1 MELALSLDPQAR
13 KPLYRQVADEI
24 RHAIL
29 GGRLRPGTRL
39 PPSRI
44 LAAALGVSRVVV
56 TSAYEE
62 LVAEGYLEARR
73 GSGTYVARDLPA
85 VSSLAAPPHYP
96 ASEPSQESR
105 SEVPVIDFAP
115 GRPAV
120 ERLHPAAWR
129 RMWRA
134 VARQLPPPGYGD
146 PAGDPELRASLAEY
160 LGRARGV
167 GCTAEDVLI
176 TSGTVE
182 ALDLLARAVLRPGDR
197 VAFEEPGYP
206 AARRALLGR
215 GLILEPVPVDED
227 GLCTD
232 RLPNR
237 AALVYVTPSHQYPL
251 GGRLPIARRIAL
263 LKWAEAGDA
272 LVVEDDYDS
281 EFRFDGPPLP
291 ALAGLDGLRR
301 VVYLGTFSK
310 VLLPGLRVGYLVAPR
325 ELRDRILA
333 LKDPSE
339 VHTPWP
345 VQRALAALLSS
356 GDFERHIRR
365 MRRHYGELRAELRRA
380 LSPVEPLARL
390 RGLEAGLHAFLELTA
405 GLHPA
410 RVAEAAAAR
419 GVLVRTLEPYFI
431 GAPTWSGVLL
441 GYGGLSPEDVQR
453 GARILAEVIQEQ
465 GGVLCTPRSVSF
477 R

>member
-1 MELALSLDPQAR
+1 
-13 KPLYRQVADEI
+13 
-24 RHAIL
+24 
-29 GGRLRPGTRL
+29 
-39 PPSRI
+39 
-44 LAAALGVSRVVV
+44 
-56 TSAYEE
+56 
-62 LVAEGYLEARR
+62 
-73 GSGTYVARDLPA
+73 
-85 VSSLAAPPHYP
+85 
-96 ASEPSQESR
+96 
-105 SEVPVIDFAP
+105 
-115 GRPAV
+115 
-120 ERLHPAAWR
+120 
-129 RMWRA
+129 
-134 VARQLPPPGYGD
+134 
-146 PAGDPELRASLAEY
+146 
-160 LGRARGV
+160 
-167 GCTAEDVLI
+167 
-176 TSGTVE
+176 
-182 ALDLLARAVLRPGDR
+182 
-197 VAFEEPGYP
+197 
-206 AARRALLGR
+206 
-215 GLILEPVPVDED
+215 LEPVPVDED

-251 GGRLPIARRIAL
+251 GGRLPIGRRVAL
-263 LKWAEAGDA
+263 LKWAEAAGA
-272 LVVEDDYDS
+272 LVIEDDYDS

-333 LKDPSE
+333 MKDPSE

-345 VQRALAALLSS
+345 VQRALAALVAS

-390 RGLEAGLHAFLELTA
+390 RGLEAGLHAFLELSP
-405 GLHPA
+405 GLNPA

-419 GVLVRTLEPYFI
+419 GVLVRTLEPYFL
-431 GAPTWSGVLL
+431 GVPTRSGVLL

-465 GGVLCTPRSVSF
+465 GGVLCTLRSVSF

>member
-1 MELALSLDPQAR
+1 MELALRLDPTAR
-13 KPLYRQVADEI
+13 KPLYRQVADEV
-24 RHAIL
+24 RCAIL
-29 GGRLRPGTRL
+29 EGRLRPGTRL
-39 PPSRI
+39 PASRT
-44 LAAALGVSRVVV
+44 LAGALGVSRVVV

-73 GSGTYVARDLPA
+73 GSGTYVAQDLPA
-85 VSSLAAPPHYP
+85 VSPFRPPSVHAARRPTPVP
-96 ASEPSQESR
+96 KKPDP
-105 SEVPVIDFAP
+105 PVIDFAL

-120 ERLHPAAWR
+120 ERLNPSAWR

-134 VARQLPPPGYGD
+134 VARELPPPGYGD
-146 PAGDPELRASLAEY
+146 PAGDPQLRASLTEY

-197 VAFEEPGYP
+197 VAFEDPGYP

-215 GLILEPVPVDED
+215 GLVLEPVPVDEN

-232 RLPNR
+232 RLPHR

-263 LKWAEAGDA
+263 LDWAEAADA

-345 VQRALAALLSS
+345 VQRALAAFLSS

-365 MRRHYGELRAELRRA
+365 MRRHYAELRTELRRA

-390 RGLEAGLHAFLELTA
+390 RGLEAGLHAFLELA
-405 GLHPA
+405 PGLDPA
-410 RVAEAAAAR
+410 RVAGAAAAR
-419 GVLVRTLEPYFI
+419 GVLVRTLEPYFL
-431 GAPTWSGVLL
+431 GVPTRSGILL
-441 GYGGLSPEDVQR
+441 GYGGLAPEDVRR
-453 GARILAEVIQEQ
+453 GARILAEVIEEQ
-465 GGVLCTPRSVSF
+465 GGARCTPRSA
-477 R
+477 